1 MIKLIPPYWDNKAT
15 PTPYFIFNFLIISLI
30 LLKINGFTMRLSDL
44 KMEGK
49 SLGKGGIELGS
60 IFSTETDVKERVC

>member
-1 MIKLIPPYWDNKAT
+1 
-15 PTPYFIFNFLIISLI
+15 
-30 LLKINGFTMRLSDL
+30 MRLSDV

-60 IFSTETDVKERVC
+60 IFSSETDVKERVFIVLTKPITRGGRS